1 MPSSAKPTKFRE
13 RWRSVFSCGAALTG
27 AALLW
32 AFAPNA
38 AAASRTITVTEATDM
53 AATVSP
59 DHSTI
64 VMDVQ
69 GVLWSMPASGGA
81 AKQLTALLLEPA
93 RPDWSPR
100 GDAVAFE
107 AYAGGTFHIW
117 TMKPDGTA
125 SRQLTFG
132 HGDDRDP
139 KWSPDGT
146 RIAFASDR
154 AFKGNYDIWV
164 LDVASGNLTQ
174 ITSSPLEE
182 FEPTWSPDGSQ
193 ITFASGTT
201 TAISLAGG
209 QQIETI
215 ALASGARTTLV
226 TAPAGARLNSPTWSP
241 DGSKLAYLQFANNK
255 SQLMVSGTRVGTS
268 NDVFPFYANWLSNS
282 EVLYTADGRI
292 WVTDLGNN
300 STREIPFS
308 TQFTV
313 DEPQYA
319 FKPFNF
325 DTEASQR
332 VNGIVSPALSPD
344 GRHVVFEALNQL
356 WVMPIGETPQK
367 ITNDSYFKV
376 DPTWSPDGT
385 RIAYSSDRSGTEQ
398 IYIRNLASGAEEQVT
413 ALPGA
418 SVSPAWSPDGSMLA
432 FHDQNGA
439 TFIVD
444 IATGNVRQ
452 VIGALFAPG
461 RPTWSGDGSTIA
473 FAALKPYS
481 HRFRE
486 GTSQILTVNIANAT
500 FAYTEPAPFKSFS
513 TRGDD
518 GPVIS
523 PDGTAMAAVMEDVL
537 WIIPVDPSGHP
548 TGPAKQINHEV
559 TDAVS
564 WSGDSQHLLY
574 LSNGHLHLIGRD
586 GSGLKT
592 IPVQLSW
599 HQDVPHG
606 RTVIHAGRLW
616 DGLGP
621 QVQTD
626 VDVIVINNRIASI
639 QPHSA
644 ASQQE
649 SEDGDQFVDAT
660 DLTVL
665 PGLWESH
672 THQFIEGKFYGD
684 RLGRL
689 WLAYGVTTL
698 ESVGDPVYRAV
709 ETREAY
715 SSASRVGPRYFAT
728 GEAIDGER
736 IYYNF
741 MRPTT
746 SVDQLNLSLS
756 RARALGYDMVK
767 TYVRLP
773 HAMQQIAARFAH
785 DEMGVWTA
793 SHYMLPGMSLG
804 MDGMAH
810 VSATTRLGF
819 AYTRSAAGVSYRDM
833 IDVFSTPGLFDIS
846 TTFNS
851 SLYAEDPTMVDD
863 PRLQILNTP
872 WDQQGLVLKRNLAV
886 STDQTVSLDSLRKEE
901 ATVAAIRHNGGIV
914 LAGTDSPLDNV
925 ATALHLNLRSQVK
938 FGLAPWE
945 ALQSATLLTA
955 RAYHKENDLGSLQPG
970 KLADMVFVSGNP
982 LETIADVANVQMVM
996 KNGRLYRLSELE
1008 APFTP
1013 SGLAEA
1019 GANSQPARGNRVLS
1033 PIVDDAAAKAKYWW
1047 HDPALMG
1054 DECAPER

>member
-1 MPSSAKPTKFRE
+1 MNTTKPVPVAL
-13 RWRSVFSCGAALTG
+13 SVVIVLIFV
-27 AALLW
+27 W
-32 AFAPNA
+32 AFAPGQTVSA
-38 AAASRTITVTEATDM
+38 ATRTITVVEATDM

-64 VMDVQ
+64 IMDVQ
-69 GVLWSMPASGGA
+69 GVLWSMPFSGGA
-81 AKQLTALLLEPA
+81 AKQLTELLLEPA

-100 GDAVAFE
+100 GAAVAFE
-107 AYAGGTFHIW
+107 AYSGGTFHIW
-117 TMKPDGTA
+117 MMKPDG
-125 SRQLTFG
+125 SGVRQLTFG

-146 RIAFASDR
+146 KIAFASDR
-154 AFKGNYDIWV
+154 AFNGSYDIWV
-164 LDVASGNLTQ
+164 LDVASGGLTQ

-182 FEPTWSPDGSQ
+182 FEPSWSPDGTQ
-193 ITFASGTT
+193 IVFASGTT

-209 QQIETI
+209 NKIESI
-215 ALASGARTTLV
+215 ILAGGARTTLV

-241 DGSKLAYLQFANNK
+241 DGTKLAYLQFQNNK
-255 SQLMVSGTRVGTS
+255 SQLMVSGTQVGTS
-268 NDVFPFYANWLSNS
+268 NDVFPFYPNWLSNS
-282 EVLYTADGRI
+282 QVLYTADGKI
-292 WVTDLGNN
+292 WVSDVGTG
-300 STREIPFS
+300 STSQVPFS
-308 TQFTV
+308 TQFTI
-313 DEPQYA
+313 DQPQYA
-319 FKPFNF
+319 FKQFDF
-325 DTEASQR
+325 DTQVLQPVR
-332 VNGIVSPALSPD
+332 GVVSPALSPD
-344 GRHVVFEALNQL
+344 GKHVVFEALNQL
-356 WVMPIGETPQK
+356 WVMEIGKKPQQ
-367 ITNDSYFKV
+367 ITADSYFKV

-385 RIAYSSDRSGTEQ
+385 RIAYSSDKSGTEQ
-398 IYIRNLASGAEEQVT
+398 IYVRNLSTGEEQQLT
-413 ALPGA
+413 SLQGA
-418 SVSPAWSPDGSMLA
+418 AVSPAWSPDASTLA

-439 TFIVD
+439 TFVVD
-444 IATGNVRQ
+444 IATGNVRP

-461 RPTWSGDGSTIA
+461 RPTWSGDGSTVA
-473 FAALKPYS
+473 FAALKPYT

-486 GTSQILTVNIANAT
+486 GTSQILTVNINNGT

-537 WIIPVDPSGHP
+537 WIIPVDVSGHP
-548 TGPAKQINHEV
+548 NGPAQQINHEV

-574 LSNGHLHLIGRD
+574 LSNGNLRLIMRD
-586 GSGLKT
+586 GSGIT
-592 IPVQLSW
+592 TVPADLSW
-599 HQDVPHG
+599 RQERHDG
-606 RTVIHAGRLW
+606 RTLIHAGRFW
-616 DGLGP
+616 DGRGP
-621 QVQTD
+621 QVLTN
-626 VDVIVINNRIASI
+626 VDVVVINNRITSI
-639 QPHSA
+639 EPHSNGLHKGA
-644 ASQQE
+644 FE
-649 SEDGDQFVDAT
+649 HNDRFVDASN
-660 DLTVL
+660 LTVM

-689 WLAYGVTTL
+689 WLTYGVTTL

-709 ETREAY
+709 ETKE
-715 SSASRVGPRYFAT
+715 SFASGDRVGPRYFAT

-736 IYYNF
+736 VYYNF

-746 SVDQLNLSLS
+746 STDQLGLSLS
-756 RARALGYDMVK
+756 RAQALGYDMVK

-773 HAMQQIAARFAH
+773 HDMQAMAAQFAH
-785 DEMGVWTA
+785 DQMGVWTA

-819 AYTRSAAGVSYRDM
+819 AYTRSAAGVSYKDM

-851 SLYAEDPTMVDD
+851 SLYAEDPTMVEDQ
-863 PRLQILNTP
+863 RLQILNTP
-872 WDQQGLVLKRNLAV
+872 WDQQGLILKRNLAV
-886 STDQTVSLDSLRKEE
+886 STNQTVSLDSLGKEE

-955 RAYHKENDLGSLQPG
+955 RAYHKEKDLGSLEPG
-970 KLADMVFVSGNP
+970 KLADMVFTTGNP
-982 LETIADVANVQMVM
+982 LQNIADAANVQMVM
-996 KNGRLYRLSELE
+996 KNGRLYTIAELE

-1013 SGLAEA
+1013 SALAA
-1019 GANSQPARGNRVLS
+1019 ASASHPARANRMLS
-1033 PIVDDAAAKAKYWW
+1033 PIVDDAAARAMYWW
-1047 HDPALMG
+1047 HDPELMRDDCG
-1054 DECAPER
+1054 H

>member
-1 MPSSAKPTKFRE
+1 MSAFEIPAFLARH
-13 RWRSVFSCGAALTG
+13 SAYSFGAATLALVCGLSPG
-27 AALLW
+27 AL
-32 AFAPNA
+32 A
-38 AAASRTITVTEATDM
+38 ATQTITVTEATDM

-69 GVLWSMPASGGA
+69 GVLWSMPVSGGA
-81 AKQLTALLLEPA
+81 ARQLTPLLLEPA

-107 AYAGGTFHIW
+107 AYAGGGFHIW
-117 TMKPDGTA
+117 VMKPDGSGA
-125 SRQLTFG
+125 RQLTFG

-146 RIAFASDR
+146 RIAFSSDR
-154 AFKGNYDIWV
+154 AFNGNYDIWV

-174 ITSSPLEE
+174 VTSSPLEE
-182 FEPTWSPDGSQ
+182 FEPSWSPDGSQ
-193 ITFASGTT
+193 ITFASGST

-209 QQIETI
+209 QQIETVN
-215 ALASGARTTLV
+215 LASGARTTLV

-241 DGSKLAYLQFANNK
+241 NGSRLAYLQFANNN
-255 SQLMVSGTRVGTS
+255 SQLMVSGSQVGTS
-268 NDVFPFYANWLSNS
+268 NDVFPFYTNWLSND
-282 EVLYTADGRI
+282 EVLYTADGGI
-292 WVTDLGNN
+292 WITNLATG
-300 STREIPFS
+300 SSRGIPFS
-308 TQFTV
+308 TQFTI
-313 DEPQYA
+313 DQPQYA
-319 FKPFNF
+319 FKPFDF
-325 DTEASQR
+325 DSRAPQR
-332 VNGIVSPALSPD
+332 AMGIVSPALSPD
-344 GRHVVFEALNQL
+344 GKQVVFEALNQL
-356 WVMPIGETPQK
+356 WVMPIGGKPRPV
-367 ITNDSYFKV
+367 TNDSYFKV
-376 DPTWSPDGT
+376 DPTWSPDGS
-385 RIAYSSDRSGTEQ
+385 RIAYSSDKAGTEQ
-398 IYIRNLASGAEEQVT
+398 IYIRNLATGAEEQVT

-418 SVSPAWSPDGSMLA
+418 SVSPAWSPDGTKLA

-444 IATGNVRQ
+444 IASGNVLP

-461 RPTWSGDGSTIA
+461 RPTWSGDGSSIS

-486 GTSQILTVNIANAT
+486 GTSQILTINLGNGT
-500 FAYTEPAPFKSFS
+500 FEYTEPAPFKSFS

-537 WIIPVDPSGHP
+537 WIIPVDAGGHP
-548 TGPAKQINHEV
+548 TGPAQQINREA

-574 LSNGHLHLIGRD
+574 LSNANLRMIRRD
-586 GSGLKT
+586 GSELHT
-592 IPVQLSW
+592 IPVDLSW
-599 HQDVPHG
+599 SRDQPQG

-626 VDVIVINNRIASI
+626 VDVIVIDNRIAGI
-639 QPHSA
+639 EPHRA
-644 ASQQE
+644 ARN
-649 SEDGDQFVDAT
+649 GDPVVDASN
-660 DLTVL
+660 LTVL

-689 WLAYGVTTL
+689 WLAYGVTSL
-698 ESVGDPVYRAV
+698 ESVGDPAYRAA

-715 SSASRVGPRYFAT
+715 ASASRVGPRYFAT

-746 SVDQLNLSLS
+746 STDQLALSLS
-756 RARALGYDMVK
+756 RAQALSYDMVK

-773 HAMQQIAARFAH
+773 HEMQAMVAHFAH
-785 DEMGVWTA
+785 EDLGVWTA

-819 AYTRSAAGVSYRDM
+819 AYTRSAAGVSYEDM
-833 IDVFSTPGLFDIS
+833 IDVFLTPGLFDIS

-863 PRLQILNTP
+863 QRLQILNTP
-872 WDQQGLVLKRNLAV
+872 WDEQGLVQKRNLAV

-901 ATVAAIRHNGGIV
+901 ATVAAIRRGGGIV

-955 RAYHKENDLGSLQPG
+955 RAYHKEKDLGSLEPG
-970 KLADMVFVSGNP
+970 KLADMIFVVGNP
-982 LETIADVANVQMVM
+982 LENIADVANVQMVM
-996 KNGRLYRLSELE
+996 RNGRIYSISDLE
-1008 APFTP
+1008 KPFTP
-1013 SGLAEA
+1013 AGLAAAA
-1019 GANSQPARGNRVLS
+1019 GSSRPARGNRMLS
-1033 PIVDDAAAKAKYWW
+1033 PVVDDAAARAKYWW
-1047 HDPALMG
+1047 HDPALML
-1054 DECAPER
+1054 DECGQH